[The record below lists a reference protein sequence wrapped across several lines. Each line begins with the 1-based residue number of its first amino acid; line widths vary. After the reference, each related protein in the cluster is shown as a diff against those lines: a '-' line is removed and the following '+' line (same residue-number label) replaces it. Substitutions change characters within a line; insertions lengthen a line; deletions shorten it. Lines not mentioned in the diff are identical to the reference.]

1 MGSRNRSFRIEDD
14 PMGDNFRQSL
24 EDIRVGFRDS
34 APKVMLISS
43 LKLGFVTVESLDTL
57 SFTSDLSYRRA
68 DKRRRRTTNT
78 LKPPLPIYLKNLN
91 ETEPSLGQIIARNWA
106 NFSLPLPILSPI
118 LY

>member
-34 APKVMLISS
+34 APKVMLTSS
-43 LKLGFVTVESLDTL
+43 LSFVTVQPSDTI
-57 SFTSDLSYRRA
+57 SFTSDLSNRRA
-68 DKRRRRTTNT
+68 DQRRRRTTNT